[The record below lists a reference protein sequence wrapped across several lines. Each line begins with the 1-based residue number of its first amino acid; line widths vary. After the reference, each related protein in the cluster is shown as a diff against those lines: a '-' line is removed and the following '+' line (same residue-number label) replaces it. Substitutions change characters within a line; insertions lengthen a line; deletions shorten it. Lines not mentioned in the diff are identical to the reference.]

1 MRKASRVLEHPEA
14 VIDSLFENL
23 SMSEI
28 LPTVGQAH
36 KRGSGA
42 TGAAGAPGHRLGQAP
57 TGSKSRPLGIYAKSV
72 HALGAAEASS
82 GFSPMAARV
91 QRFALQS
98 VARQVLPESRTA
110 KCLRWRAHKQDVKV
124 WKSHEHKTAHYS
136 GLQTCSSVWTCPVC
150 AAKIAERRRAEV
162 LGAMSV
168 HQAGGGNVHLLT
180 VTVPHQRGDNLVTLL
195 EQQKEALRRFWNDRE
210 VKAVLA
216 EMGYLGQI
224 RATEVTHGRK
234 SPRNNGW
241 HPHYHVLLF
250 TGSGVDLARFD
261 KAQRRDWEVR
271 LYMVW
276 ARVCKAAGLG
286 LPSIAHGLKL
296 DAGDKASQYMTK
308 WGLEHELTYGH
319 IKKGK
324 TGGETPF
331 DLLRSLLADPGDKQ
345 AAALFREY
353 AEAFKGKRQLFWS
366 HGLKARFAVA
376 ESTDEELAQRIEEGA
391 ELLGQITPQ
400 QWRDVLKVEARATVL
415 EIAAKRSWHHVE
427 RFLWLIE
434 GAHTGTPIPPDV
446 LSEARTLLLE

>member
-1 MRKASRVLEHPEA
+1 MT
-14 VIDSLFENL
+14 
-23 SMSEI
+23 EI

-57 TGSKSRPLGIYAKSV
+57 TGSKSRPLGIYAKSIHTSV
-72 HALGAAEASS
+72 GSEASL
-82 GFSPMAARV
+82 GFDPMAGRV

-98 VARQVLPESRTA
+98 VARQLLPESRTA

-124 WKSHEHKTAHYS
+124 WKSQEHRTAHYS
-136 GLQTCSSVWTCPVC
+136 GLQTCASVWACPVC

-168 HQAGGGNVHLLT
+168 HQAQGGNVHLLT
-180 VTVPHQRGDNLVTLL
+180 LTVPHQRGDDLVQLL
-195 EQQKEALRRFWNDRE
+195 DQQAKALKRFWNDRQ
-210 VKAVLA
+210 VKAVLEA
-216 EMGYLGQI
+216 MGYLGQI

-234 SPRNNGW
+234 SARNNGW

-250 TGSGVDLARFD
+250 TGSGVDLSRFD

-271 LYMVW
+271 LYLVW
-276 ARVCKAAGLG
+276 ARVCVAVGLG
-286 LPSIAHGLKL
+286 MPTEQHGLRL
-296 DAGDKASQYMTK
+296 DNGDEASAYVTK
-308 WGLEHELTYGH
+308 WGLEHELVYGH

-324 TGGETPF
+324 SGGETPF
-331 DLLRSLLADPGDKQ
+331 DLLRSVLADKTDKQ

-353 AEAFKGKRQLFWS
+353 AQAFKGKRQLFWS
-366 HGLKARFAVA
+366 HGLKARLAVEEASDEEVA
-376 ESTDEELAQRIEEGA
+376 ERIEEGA
-391 ELLGQITPQ
+391 ELLGQLTPE

-415 EIAAKRSWHHVE
+415 EIASKRSWHHVE

-434 GAHTGTPIPPDV
+434 GACNGTEVPADV
-446 LSEARTLLLE
+446 LAEARLLLLSDRGK

>member
-1 MRKASRVLEHPEA
+1 MV
-14 VIDSLFENL
+14 
-23 SMSEI
+23 EI

-42 TGAAGAPGHRLGQAP
+42 TGAAGAPGNRLGHAP
-57 TGSKSRPLGIYAKSV
+57 QGAKTAPLGIYAKSS
-72 HALGAAEASS
+72 AKSGDAEGSLA
-82 GFSPMAARV
+82 FSPMAARV

-110 KCLRWRAHKQDVKV
+110 KCLRWRAYKQDVKV

-136 GLQTCSSVWTCPVC
+136 GLQTCASVWACPVC

-162 LGAMSV
+162 LGAMLA

-180 VTVPHQRGDNLVTLL
+180 LTAPHQRGDDLVKLL
-195 EQQKEALRRFWNDRE
+195 EQQAEALKRFNAHRQVRE
-210 VKAVLA
+210 VYA
-216 EMGYLGQI
+216 EMGYTGQI
-224 RATEVTHGRK
+224 RALEVTHGRK

-261 KAQRRDWEVR
+261 KPQRRDWEVR

-276 ARVCKAAGLG
+276 AKVCEAVGLG
-286 LPSIAHGLKL
+286 VPSIAHGLKL
-296 DAGDKASQYMTK
+296 DDGTKASQYVTK
-308 WGLEHELTYGH
+308 WGLEHELVYGH

-331 DLLRSLLADPGDKQ
+331 DLLRSLLADKGDKQ

-366 HGLKARFAVA
+366 HGLKARLAIEEA
-376 ESTDEELAQRIEEGA
+376 SDEEVAQRIEEGA
-391 ELLGQITPQ
+391 DLLGQITPQ

-427 RFLWLIE
+427 RFLWLIQGASE
-434 GAHTGTPIPPDV
+434 GTEIPPEV
-446 LSEARTLLLE
+446 LAEGRIILLE